1 VNFKFSRRTWVA
13 LPALLGVCCVSLA
26 IIWLNNGTQ
35 SQRLDDGSIL
45 ALNRVEYGSTNE
57 FSHGKQ
63 WEKLLG
69 DLIPTNGI
77 QIAKFKAERPTKVRF
92 FMAGQPWLSI
102 EFKVIPH
109 SRHGTPLL
117 ARSDFYRQFRCI
129 VSGETGIEFVEEFLG
144 DGFKNYRDGYFDYI
158 LSSRFPRDS
167 KRLNFRIEQQKE
179 QAGSWRT
186 IANFR
191 IKNPARD
198 AKLPWTAEP
207 APITKVANGMEFVLG
222 HVTMESRP
230 FSEKDIWNHR
240 FDIPFQ
246 VRANGVALTNWSTA
260 QVEADDASGNWGVNS
275 MPQGFTNGWSLVRG
289 WRGLD
294 PRFVWRLQ
302 VDFAPAFQFRPESL
316 FQFSVP
322 VSLATPILTNAAD
335 IPLKISWVNQHMLSV
350 QMLTNREDLRLLFV
364 AAKDSQGRNLNDFS
378 GSWGQAGFWH
388 SVKFDGT
395 NRSVEATVA
404 VVPNV
409 KVTFYVQPK
418 LVVDAAHSSASP

>member
-1 VNFKFSRRTWVA
+1 MNFKFSTRTWVVLA
-13 LPALLGVCCVSLA
+13 AVLSVCCVLLA
-26 IIWLNNGTQ
+26 ITWLSNGTQ
-35 SQRLDDGSIL
+35 SHRLDDGSIL
-45 ALNRVEYGSTNE
+45 VLNRVEYASTNE

-77 QIAKFKAERPTKVRF
+77 QIAKVKVERPTKERF
-92 FMAGQPWLSI
+92 SMTGQPWLI
-102 EFKVIPH
+102 AEFKVIPR
-109 SRHGTPLL
+109 SRYDTPLL
-117 ARSDFYRQFRCI
+117 ARPNFYRQFRCV
-129 VSGETGIEFVEEFLG
+129 VSGEVGMEFVEEFWPN
-144 DGFKNYRDGYFDYI
+144 GFKNYRDGHFGYI

-179 QAGSWRT
+179 QGGSWRT

-191 IKNPARD
+191 IKNPSHPAN
-198 AKLPWTAEP
+198 LPWKAEP

-222 HVTMESRP
+222 PVTMELRP
-230 FSEKDIWNHR
+230 FSDKDIWNHR

-246 VRANGVALTNWSTA
+246 VRANGVTLTNWSTA
-260 QVEADDASGNWGVNS
+260 HIEADDSSGNWGINS
-275 MPQGFTNGWSLVRG
+275 MPRGFTNGWSLVSG

-302 VDFAPAFQFRPESL
+302 VDFAPAWQFGPESL

-322 VSLATPILTNAAD
+322 VSLATPILTNAGD

-364 AAKDSQGRNLNDFS
+364 AANDGAGRDMDDFS

-388 SVKFDGT
+388 SLKFDGT
-395 NRSVEATVA
+395 NQAFEATVA
-404 VVPNV
+404 IVPDV

-418 LVVDAAHSSASP
+418 LILDSAPR